1 MRTKRFDLSKLLAAV
16 ALCLSLSSLGAT
28 PAAAQN
34 TNNGNTSAAR
44 EERRDD
50 DRRDT
55 ARTAADREEDR
66 DWGWLGLL
74 GLAGLLGLMPRKRVP
89 VVVNN
94 EPRDRR

>member
-1 MRTKRFDLSKLLAAV
+1 MNRCDVPKMLAAG
-16 ALCLSLSSLGAT
+16 ALCLCLSGLAA

-34 TNNGNTSAAR
+34 SNSADGGGVTR
-44 EERRDD
+44 EATRD

-55 ARTAADREEDR
+55 RLADDREEDR

-89 VVVNN
+89 VVVN
-94 EPRDRR
+94 RDQNDVRRER

>member
-1 MRTKRFDLSKLLAAV
+1 MKTKRFGLSRLLAAG
-16 ALCLSLSSLGAT
+16 ALCLSLSALGAA
-28 PAAAQN
+28 PASAQS
-34 TNNGNTSAAR
+34 NGNSAAAR

-55 ARTAADREEDR
+55 RAAADRDEDR

-89 VVVNN
+89 VVADND
-94 EPRDRR
+94 PGDRR